1 MLAGLWPLHAGSLTR
16 PCGPD
21 GLPGIKDVFLVPQRV
36 FMCTGSL
43 ADQICYPVRSS
54 ALFSARVE

>member
-1 MLAGLWPLHAGSLTR
+1 VLAGLWPLHAGNLVR
-16 PCGPD
+16 PCGAD

-43 ADQICYPVRSS
+43 ADQVR
-54 ALFSARVE
+54 RQGQ